1 MSGDA
6 DLEGRFNQLLVV
18 TVGSG
23 LLAVLLL
30 PLGLYNLNSH
40 FFTALWGLHLF
51 GHAFAVLLS
60 VLVLWLLAGGDCGRM
75 LLGIA
80 VILPATLFLLGLSS
94 LPILERDA
102 LIYHLAVPKLWLE
115 SGRVIE
121 LPWHEW
127 SYFPMLLGM
136 VYTGF
141 LRFELA
147 DMTPLYHLSFL
158 LLSSAVTGGFIY
170 EHTKDKDLSLLGI
183 LIVLTIPL
191 CLKVAPTPM
200 VDLGVSAYLGIAI
213 VCALRL
219 AVKTRDHLKN
229 LIIAGLSLGLA
240 FSTKYVSCLS
250 GALMFAL
257 LLLYYIRSGTS
268 VRAALGQVVI
278 MGLSALVVVSPWILR
293 NAVWTGNP
301 FYPFL
306 GTFFGVGEGVPFL
319 GTMGSLNYRMEA
331 FEETWLEMLTL
342 PVRILIAG
350 EDDSARGFAGVLGP
364 IFFFSWIPFFWPSA
378 RPQRWIGFSCVFLA
392 LYFLF
397 SIFLF
402 HVYVRYLLPLLLV
415 GVSLAVIGIQQVAQW
430 APPALRRVMFVL
442 CFLVHGFFSIH
453 YAYGLWQKAD
463 MVEYLFGGQSKED
476 YLLKHLSEY
485 SMIQYINSNISKDA
499 QIYLLYS
506 GNRYYYYNCSVRGG
520 YFSGEKIIQWI
531 QQSASPTELAEKFFQ
546 EGYSHLM
553 LHVGRTK
560 RDFTALLN
568 AEEQQRWADFASSHT
583 ELLHQGDNYA
593 LLKFKK

>member
-1 MSGDA
+1 MSDDA
-6 DLEGRFNQLLVV
+6 DLESRFNQLLVA

-23 LLAVLLL
+23 LLAILLL
-30 PLGLYNLNSH
+30 PIGLYNLNSL
-40 FFTALWGLHLF
+40 FFTALWGLHLL
-51 GHAFAVLLS
+51 GHAFTILLS
-60 VLVLWLLAGGDCGRM
+60 VLMLWLLARGDCGRM

-102 LIYHLAVPKLWLE
+102 LIYHLAVPKLWLQ

-141 LRFELA
+141 LRFELVEL
-147 DMTPLYHLSFL
+147 TPFYHLSFL
-158 LLSSAVTGGFIY
+158 LLSSAVTGGFVY
-170 EHTKDKDLSLLGI
+170 EQTKNKDLSLLGF

-191 CLKVAPTPM
+191 CLKIAPTPM
-200 VDLGVSAYLGIAI
+200 VDLGVSTYLGIAL
-213 VCALRL
+213 VCALRSTD
-219 AVKTRDHLKN
+219 KTRDRLKN

-250 GALMFAL
+250 GVLMLAL
-257 LLLYYIRSGTS
+257 LLLYSIRSGTS
-268 VRAALGQVVI
+268 ARVALGQIAVT
-278 MGLSALVVVSPWILR
+278 GLCALVVVSPWIFR

-306 GTFFGVGEGVPFL
+306 GTFFGAGEGVPFL
-319 GTMGSLNYRMEA
+319 GSMGSLNYRMEA
-331 FEETWLEMLTL
+331 FEETWFDILVL

-350 EDDSARGFAGVLGP
+350 EDDSARGFLGVLSP

-378 RPQRWIGFSCVFLA
+378 RKQRWISFSCVFLA

-402 HVYVRYLLPLLLV
+402 HAYVRYLLPLLLV
-415 GVSLAVIGIQQVAQW
+415 GVSLAVIGIHQVAQW
-430 APPALRRVMFVL
+430 TPPALRRVMFVL
-442 CFLVHGFFSIH
+442 CFLVHGFFSVN
-453 YAYGLWQKAD
+453 YAYGLWQKSG
-463 MVEYLFGGQSKED
+463 MVDYLFGGQSKED
-476 YLLKHLSEY
+476 YLRYHLSEY

-506 GNRYYYYNCSVRGG
+506 GNRYYYYNCSARGG

-531 QQSASPTELAEKFFQ
+531 QHSASPTDLAEKFFQ
-546 EGYSHLM
+546 EGYSHIM
-553 LHVGRTK
+553 LHVGRAK
-560 RDFTALLN
+560 GDFTTLLN
-568 AEEQQRWADFASSHT
+568 VAEQQRWTDFANTYT
-583 ELLHQGDNYA
+583 ELLRQEGNYA
-593 LLKFKK
+593 LLKLKK